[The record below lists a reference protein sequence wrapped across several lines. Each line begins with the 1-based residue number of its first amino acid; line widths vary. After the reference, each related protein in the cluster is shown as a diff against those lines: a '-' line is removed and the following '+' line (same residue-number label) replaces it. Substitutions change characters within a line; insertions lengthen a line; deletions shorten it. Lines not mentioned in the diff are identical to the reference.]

1 MHSLALLSIPYVRYL
16 FVQET
21 TSPVLWIIE
30 TTMQIPDKM
39 TDQLTYSMA
48 LFRAAIHPEFF
59 KIEERIEVR
68 HNGYDFE
75 AWLFKGGHV
84 LRFEFDGTCV
94 TEVIT
99 STPELLPERGHV
111 TTMVCSGERDHE
123 QEFGDRITLIT
134 SMQMEFLPSHLFGDS
149 YKELVEFGE
158 ETQAKVVCFSD
169 DKQYCASIIDV
180 QRYNDQ
186 LHTQSYHLQSKHGL
200 VLRTQTIF
208 ELKPES
214 SA

>member
-1 MHSLALLSIPYVRYL
+1 
-16 FVQET
+16 
-21 TSPVLWIIE
+21 
-30 TTMQIPDKM
+30 MQTPDKLAE
-39 TDQLTYSMA
+39 QQTYSMA
-48 LFRAAIHPEFF
+48 LFRSAIHPEFF
-59 KIEERIEVR
+59 NIEERIEVR

-99 STPELLPERGHV
+99 PDPEVLPERGHV
-111 TTMVCSGERDHE
+111 TTMICSGERDHE

-134 SMQMEFLPSHLFGDS
+134 SMQMELLPEHLFADS
-149 YKELVEFGE
+149 YTELVEFGK
-158 ETQAKVVCFSD
+158 ETRAKVI
-169 DKQYCASIIDV
+169 QYKDEYYHGASIVDV

-186 LHTQSYHLQSKHGL
+186 LHTQSYHLYSQHGL
-200 VLRTQTIF
+200 VLRTQSIF

-214 SA
+214 SRQS

>member
-1 MHSLALLSIPYVRYL
+1 
-16 FVQET
+16 
-21 TSPVLWIIE
+21 
-30 TTMQIPDKM
+30 MQTPDKLA
-39 TDQLTYSMA
+39 DQQTYSMA
-48 LFRAAIHPEFF
+48 LFRSAIHPEFF

-99 STPELLPERGHV
+99 PDPEVLPERGHI
-111 TTMVCSGERDHE
+111 TTMICAGERDHE

-134 SMQMEFLPSHLFGDS
+134 SMQMELLPEHLFGDT
-149 YKELVEFGE
+149 YTELVEFGE
-158 ETQAKVVCFSD
+158 ETQAKVVRYKVDEFHG
-169 DKQYCASIIDV
+169 ASIVDV

-186 LHTQSYHLQSKHGL
+186 LHTQSYHLHSQHGL

-214 SA
+214 ST